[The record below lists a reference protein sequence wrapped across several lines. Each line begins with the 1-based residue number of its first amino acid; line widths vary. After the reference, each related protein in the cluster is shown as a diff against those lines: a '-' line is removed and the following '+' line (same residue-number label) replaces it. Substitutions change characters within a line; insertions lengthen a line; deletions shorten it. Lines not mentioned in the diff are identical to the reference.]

1 MMSLKNRKVSMETLN
16 KTMMELLLYRS
27 EKNQENLK
35 LKKVANWSAKNHNK
49 MVKTQDKATKLQE
62 VGRIKGSNLKMEK
75 IKKEIRIISKKH
87 SNKKVKRVLSIKS
100 GKRITQ
106 KSRILELLQEESIK
120 RSRR

>member
-1 MMSLKNRKVSMETLN
+1 METHN